1 MDNHD
6 IPCTVRGCLFVARWA
21 LFDEREPEETVCL
34 CPAHMEEL
42 RKANPTRA
50 AKFIRI
56 AKGRR
61 PVISAGPRAA

>member
-1 MDNHD
+1 MKDGQ

-21 LFDEREPEETVCL
+21 LFDEGDPEQTVCL

-56 AKGRR
+56 VKSHRQALT
-61 PVISAGPRAA
+61 AGPRAA